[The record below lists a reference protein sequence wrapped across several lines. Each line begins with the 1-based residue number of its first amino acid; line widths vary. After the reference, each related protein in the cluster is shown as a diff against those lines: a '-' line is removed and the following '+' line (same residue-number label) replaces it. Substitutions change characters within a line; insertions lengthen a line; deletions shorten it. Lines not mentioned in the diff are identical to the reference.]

1 MIASGTPAWGRRLS
15 LPTLNSMLATATVPD
30 VVSCRAPCLL
40 SYIRL
45 GSANGGAHKS
55 DDPASSLGSPFFSFP
70 AFRSFISRSLTSS
83 PFNLYH
89 VPKVIRSDPRC
100 RLDCV
105 ASRGAVRGHP
115 SLYGTL
121 REFTPPVWPFYTNH
135 KYILVRRSDFGLCRR
150 LRREQQ
156 GRRPCRRNRRLVRH
170 DRRLAHRSK
179 GPQPC
184 CLEYVP
190 PSFSHS

>member
-1 MIASGTPAWGRRLS
+1 MRHACC
-15 LPTLNSMLATATVPD
+15 PTSALAAPTAVHIKATIPLLHQVP
-30 VVSCRAPCLL
+30 P
-40 SYIRL
+40 
-45 GSANGGAHKS
+45 
-55 DDPASSLGSPFFSFP
+55 SSPSP
-70 AFRSFISRSLTSS
+70 AFRSPISRSLTSS

-105 ASRGAVRGHP
+105 ASRGAVRGHS

-121 REFTPPVWPFYTNH
+121 REFTPPVWPSHTDH
-135 KYILVRRSDFGLCRR
+135 KYILVRRINFGLCRR

-156 GRRPCRRNRRLVRH
+156 GRRPRRRDRRLVRH